1 MSHFD
6 SDPPTCGRA
15 LFLAKNSPN
24 SAKSNRIFPGKERGD
39 RALILTYFDNPMAD
53 VFSHDYLFFSI
64 LVIFKGNRG
73 SNLNQK
79 CKFWIRRF
87 STKLESFKKFSN
99 KVFVYLS
106 ATFGENFGKI
116 GSCFG
121 GVRTQQPPKKGYF
134 MDAESV
140 RKTLK
145 TYNLT
150 TTYAILMKL
159 GVKGRDLKA
168 I

>member
-1 MSHFD
+1 MSNFD
-6 SDPPTCGRA
+6 SAPPTCGRA

-39 RALILTYFDNPMAD
+39 RALILTYFNNPMAE
-53 VFSHDYLFFSI
+53 VFSHDYFFFSI
-64 LVIFKGNRG
+64 LVIFKGNGG
-73 SNLNQK
+73 SKLNQK

-87 STKLESFKKFSN
+87 STKLESFKKLSN
-99 KVFVYLS
+99 KVFVCQS

-116 GSCFG
+116 GPCLG
-121 GVRTQQPPKKGYF
+121 GVKAQKPPKKGYF
-134 MDAESV
+134 TNAESV

-150 TTYAILMKL
+150 TTNAILMKI